1 MIDALRKIWAFAGEE
16 RKNLNRSALLGVLYA
31 IFHALQIAAL
41 YIVLRG
47 LMEKAD
53 GMAVALQALAILFL
67 SILGRSVVE
76 YISQLQRVHAGYFM
90 AANKRIA
97 IGDRLKRVPMGYF
110 NDTSLG
116 RITGIATTVLGDVEE
131 TASMVLVRT
140 LTGFLNTL
148 ILIPM
153 LFIFDWRIGAIF
165 LLGMAAYLRV
175 TAAMEE
181 KSRRLAPRRQEA
193 QATLVAAVLE
203 QLHGMHVIKAFN
215 LTGRGDQIMRRAL
228 AESEQANLAME
239 RLFTPYVI
247 AQEITLRLFSVLII
261 AAALF
266 AYCNETMEL
275 LHTIMCI
282 VFSFIAYEQ
291 LESAGSALALL
302 RVVCASI
309 DEANE
314 TDAVP
319 QMDADGRNIVPAHHA
334 ITFDRVSFSYGTR
347 PILRDIS
354 AEIPSHSLTAIVGPS
369 GSGKTTLCHLIA
381 RFWDTEAGTVSI
393 GGHNVKEYTL
403 ESLMAMI
410 SIVFQR
416 VYLFR
421 DTIENNIRF
430 GRPQASRA
438 EVIAAAKKAAC
449 HDFIMQLPKGYETVV
464 GEGGETLSGGEKQRI
479 SIARAILK
487 DAPIII
493 FDEATANVDPEN
505 EDRLQQ
511 AIEALTR
518 DKTVIMIAHRLK
530 TVRHAA
536 QILVVAEGRIVQRG
550 THDELLRR
558 GGLYADFI
566 RARQHAIGWHI
577 SAGGRADASLGQ
589 ATEKWA

>member
-1 MIDALRKIWAFAGEE
+1 MQMIDALKKIWAFAGSE
-16 RKNLNRSALLGVLYA
+16 RKNLNRSVLLGALYA

-41 YIVLRG
+41 YVVLKG
-47 LMEKAD
+47 LMEHAD
-53 GMAVALQALAILFL
+53 GMDTAMQALIILAV

-97 IGDRLKRVPMGYF
+97 IGERLKRVPMGYF
-110 NDTSLG
+110 NESSLG
-116 RITGIATTVLGDVEE
+116 RITGIATTVLGNVEE
-131 TASMVLVRT
+131 TASMVLVST

-153 LFIFDWRIGAIF
+153 VFVFDIRIGAVF
-165 LLGMAAYLRV
+165 LVGIAVYLWV

-181 KSRRLAPRRQEA
+181 KSRMLAPKRQAA
-193 QATLVAAVLE
+193 QASLVEAVLE

-215 LTGRGDQIMRRAL
+215 LTGKGDRQVRDAL
-228 AESEQANLAME
+228 AESERANLSME
-239 RLFTPYVI
+239 RLFTPYVA
-247 AQEITLRLFSVLII
+247 AQELTLRFFSILII
-261 AAALF
+261 AAALY
-266 AYCNETMEL
+266 AHCTGTMSL
-275 LHTIMCI
+275 LDVMMCM
-282 VFSFIAYEQ
+282 VFSFIAYQQ
-291 LESAGSALALL
+291 LESAGSALSLL

-314 TDAVP
+314 TDAIP
-319 QMDADGRNIVPAHHA
+319 QLDESGRDIVPTHHDIA
-334 ITFDRVSFSYGTR
+334 FDRISFSYGER
-347 PILRDIS
+347 PLLRDIS
-354 AEIPSHSLTAIVGPS
+354 AEIPERSLTAIVGPS

-381 RFWDTEAGTVSI
+381 RFWDVDAGTIAI

-403 ESLMAMI
+403 ASLMAQI

-438 EVIAAAKKAAC
+438 EVITAAKKAAC
-449 HDFIMQLPKGYETVV
+449 HDFIMQLPNGYETMV
-464 GEGGETLSGGEKQRI
+464 GEGGATLSGGEKQRI

-511 AIEALTR
+511 AIEALTQ
-518 DKTVIMIAHRLK
+518 DKTVIMIAHRLN
-530 TVRHAA
+530 TVRNAA
-536 QILVVAEGRIVQRG
+536 QILVVADGRIVQRG
-550 THDELLRR
+550 THEELIVAD
-558 GGLYADFI
+558 GIYADFI
-566 RARQHAIGWHI
+566 AAREIAVGWRLSPSPDPSPIG
-577 SAGGRADASLGQ
+577 
-589 ATEKWA
+589 

>member
-1 MIDALRKIWAFAGEE
+1 MQMIDALKKIWAFAGSE
-16 RKNLNRSALLGVLYA
+16 RKNLNRSVLLGVLYA

-41 YIVLRG
+41 YVVLKG
-47 LMEKAD
+47 LMEHAD
-53 GMAVALQALAILFL
+53 GMDTAMQALVILAV

-97 IGDRLKRVPMGYF
+97 IGERLKRVPMGYF
-110 NDTSLG
+110 NESSLG

-131 TASMVLVRT
+131 TASMVLVNT

-153 LFIFDWRIGAIF
+153 VFVFDGRIGAVFIVGIA
-165 LLGMAAYLRV
+165 LYLWV
-175 TAAMEE
+175 TATMEE
-181 KSRRLAPRRQEA
+181 KSRMLAPKRQAA
-193 QATLVAAVLE
+193 QASLVEAVLE

-215 LTGRGDQIMRRAL
+215 LTGKGDRQVRDAL
-228 AESEQANLAME
+228 AESERANLSME
-239 RLFTPYVI
+239 RLFTPYVA
-247 AQEITLRLFSVLII
+247 AQELTLRFFSILVI
-261 AAALF
+261 AAALY
-266 AYCNETMEL
+266 AHCTGTMSL
-275 LHTIMCI
+275 LDVIMCI
-282 VFSFIAYEQ
+282 VFSFIAYQQ
-291 LESAGSALALL
+291 LESAGSALSLL

-309 DEANE
+309 DETNE
-314 TDAVP
+314 TDAIP
-319 QMDADGRNIVPAHHA
+319 QLDESGRDIVPTHHD
-334 ITFDRVSFSYGTR
+334 ITFDRISFSYGER

-354 AEIPSHSLTAIVGPS
+354 TEIPERSLTAIVGPS

-381 RFWDTEAGTVSI
+381 RFWDVDAGTITI

-403 ESLMAMI
+403 ASLMAQI

-416 VYLFR
+416 VYLFH

-430 GRPQASRA
+430 GRPQATRV

-449 HDFIMQLPKGYETVV
+449 HDFITRLPNGYETMV
-464 GEGGETLSGGEKQRI
+464 GEGGANLSGGEKQRI

-511 AIEALTR
+511 AIEALTQ
-518 DKTVIMIAHRLK
+518 DKTVIMIAHRLN
-530 TVRHAA
+530 TVRNAA
-536 QILVVAEGRIVQRG
+536 QILVVADGRIVQRG
-550 THDELLRR
+550 THEELIAKD
-558 GGLYADFI
+558 GIYADFI
-566 RARQHAIGWHI
+566 ASRRTAVGWRLSSSTAQSKIG
-577 SAGGRADASLGQ
+577 
-589 ATEKWA
+589 

>member
-1 MIDALRKIWAFAGEE
+1 MIDALKKIWAFAGSE
-16 RKNLNRSALLGVLYA
+16 RKNLNRSVLLGVLYA

-41 YIVLRG
+41 YVVLKG
-47 LMEKAD
+47 LIEHAN
-53 GMAVALQALAILFL
+53 GMDTAMQALIILAA
-67 SILGRSVVE
+67 SILGRSAVE

-97 IGDRLKRVPMGYF
+97 IGERLKRVPMGYF
-110 NDTSLG
+110 NESSLG
-116 RITGIATTVLGDVEE
+116 RITGIATTVLGNVEE
-131 TASMVLVRT
+131 TASMVLVST

-153 LFIFDWRIGAIF
+153 VFVFDIRIGAVF
-165 LLGMAAYLRV
+165 LAGIAVYLWV

-181 KSRRLAPRRQEA
+181 KSRMLAPKRQAA
-193 QATLVAAVLE
+193 QASLVEAVLE

-215 LTGRGDQIMRRAL
+215 LTGRGDRKMRDAL
-228 AESEQANLAME
+228 AESERANLALE
-239 RLFTPYVI
+239 RLFTPYVA
-247 AQEITLRLFSVLII
+247 AQELILRFFSILII
-261 AAALF
+261 AAALY
-266 AYCNETMEL
+266 AHCTGTMSL
-275 LHTIMCI
+275 LDVMMCM
-282 VFSFIAYEQ
+282 VFSFIAYQQ
-291 LESAGSALALL
+291 LESAGSALSLL

-314 TDAVP
+314 TDAIP
-319 QMDADGRNIVPAHHA
+319 QLDESGIDIVPAHHD
-334 ITFDRVSFSYGTR
+334 ITFDRISFSYGER
-347 PILRDIS
+347 PLLRDIS
-354 AEIPSHSLTAIVGPS
+354 AEIPERSLTAIVGPS

-381 RFWDTEAGTVSI
+381 RFWDVDAGTITI

-403 ESLMAMI
+403 ASLMAQI

-438 EVIAAAKKAAC
+438 EVITAAKKAAC
-449 HDFIMQLPKGYETVV
+449 HDFIMQLPNGYETMV
-464 GEGGETLSGGEKQRI
+464 GEGGATLSGGEKQRI

-511 AIEALTR
+511 AIEALTQ
-518 DKTVIMIAHRLK
+518 DKTVIMIAHRLN
-530 TVRHAA
+530 TVRNAA
-536 QILVVAEGRIVQRG
+536 QILVVADGRIVQRG
-550 THDELLRR
+550 THEELIAAD
-558 GGLYADFI
+558 GIYADFI
-566 RARQHAIGWHI
+566 AAREIAVGWRLSPSPDPSKIG
-577 SAGGRADASLGQ
+577 
-589 ATEKWA
+589 

>member
-1 MIDALRKIWAFAGEE
+1 MQMIDALKKIWAFAGSE
-16 RKNLNRSALLGVLYA
+16 RKNLNRSVLLGVLYA

-41 YIVLRG
+41 YVVLKG
-47 LMEKAD
+47 LMEHTD
-53 GMAVALQALAILFL
+53 GMDTAMQALVILAV

-97 IGDRLKRVPMGYF
+97 IGECLKRVPMGYF
-110 NDTSLG
+110 NESSLG

-131 TASMVLVRT
+131 TASMVLVNT

-153 LFIFDWRIGAIF
+153 VFVFDGRIGAVFIVGIA
-165 LLGMAAYLRV
+165 LYLWV
-175 TAAMEE
+175 TATMEE
-181 KSRRLAPRRQEA
+181 KSRMLAPKRQAA
-193 QATLVAAVLE
+193 QASLVEAVLE

-215 LTGRGDQIMRRAL
+215 LTGKGDRQVRDAL
-228 AESEQANLAME
+228 AESERANLSME
-239 RLFTPYVI
+239 RLFTPYVA
-247 AQEITLRLFSVLII
+247 AQELTLRFFSVLII
-261 AAALF
+261 AAALY
-266 AYCNETMEL
+266 AHCTGTMSL
-275 LHTIMCI
+275 LDVIMCI
-282 VFSFIAYEQ
+282 VFSFIAYQQ
-291 LESAGSALALL
+291 LESAGSALSLL

-314 TDAVP
+314 TDAIP
-319 QMDADGRNIVPAHHA
+319 QLDESGRDIVPAHHD
-334 ITFDRVSFSYGTR
+334 ITLDRISFSYGER
-347 PILRDIS
+347 PLLRDIS
-354 AEIPSHSLTAIVGPS
+354 AEIPERSLTAIVGPS

-381 RFWDTEAGTVSI
+381 RFWDVDAGTITI
-393 GGHNVKEYTL
+393 GGHNVKEYML
-403 ESLMAMI
+403 ASLMAQI

-416 VYLFR
+416 VYLFH

-449 HDFIMQLPKGYETVV
+449 HDFITRLPNGYETMV
-464 GEGGETLSGGEKQRI
+464 GEGGANLSGGEKQRI

-511 AIEALTR
+511 AIEALTQ
-518 DKTVIMIAHRLK
+518 DKTVIMIAHRLN
-530 TVRHAA
+530 TVRNAA
-536 QILVVAEGRIVQRG
+536 QILVVADGRIVQRG
-550 THDELLRR
+550 THEELIAKD
-558 GGLYADFI
+558 GIYADFI
-566 RARQHAIGWHI
+566 ESRRTAVGWRLSSSTAQSKIG
-577 SAGGRADASLGQ
+577 
-589 ATEKWA
+589 

>member
-1 MIDALRKIWAFAGEE
+1 MQMIDALKKIWAFAGSE
-16 RKNLNRSALLGVLYA
+16 RKNLNRSVLLGVLYA

-41 YIVLRG
+41 YVVLKG
-47 LMEKAD
+47 LMEHAD
-53 GMAVALQALAILFL
+53 GMNTGMQALVILAV

-97 IGDRLKRVPMGYF
+97 IGERLKRVPMGYF
-110 NDTSLG
+110 NESSLG

-131 TASMVLVRT
+131 TASMVLVNT

-153 LFIFDWRIGAIF
+153 VFVFDGRIGAVFIVGIA
-165 LLGMAAYLRV
+165 LYLWV
-175 TAAMEE
+175 TATMEE
-181 KSRRLAPRRQEA
+181 KSRMLAPKRQAA
-193 QATLVAAVLE
+193 QASLVEAVLE

-215 LTGRGDQIMRRAL
+215 LTGKGDRQVRDAL
-228 AESEQANLAME
+228 AESERANLSME
-239 RLFTPYVI
+239 RLFTPYVA
-247 AQEITLRLFSVLII
+247 AQELTLRFFSILII
-261 AAALF
+261 ATALY
-266 AYCNETMEL
+266 AHCTGTMSL
-275 LHTIMCI
+275 LDVIMCI
-282 VFSFIAYEQ
+282 VFSFIAYQQ
-291 LESAGSALALL
+291 LESAGSALSLL

-314 TDAVP
+314 TDAIP
-319 QMDADGRNIVPAHHA
+319 QLDESGRDIVPTHHD
-334 ITFDRVSFSYGTR
+334 ITFDRISFSYGER
-347 PILRDIS
+347 PILCDIS
-354 AEIPSHSLTAIVGPS
+354 AEIPERSLTAIVGPS

-381 RFWDTEAGTVSI
+381 RFWDVDAGTITI
-393 GGHNVKEYTL
+393 GGHNVNEYTL
-403 ESLMAMI
+403 ASLMAQI

-416 VYLFR
+416 VYLFH

-449 HDFIMQLPKGYETVV
+449 HDFIMQLPNGYETMV
-464 GEGGETLSGGEKQRI
+464 GEGGANLSGGEKQRI

-511 AIEALTR
+511 AIEALTQ
-518 DKTVIMIAHRLK
+518 DKTVIMIAHRLN
-530 TVRHAA
+530 TVRNAA
-536 QILVVAEGRIVQRG
+536 QILVVADGRIVQRG
-550 THDELLRR
+550 THEELIAKD
-558 GGLYADFI
+558 GIYADFI
-566 RARQHAIGWHI
+566 ASRRTAVGWRLSSSTAQSKIG
-577 SAGGRADASLGQ
+577 
-589 ATEKWA
+589 

>member
-1 MIDALRKIWAFAGEE
+1 MIDALKKIWAFAGSE
-16 RKNLNRSALLGVLYA
+16 RKNLNRSVLLGVLYA

-41 YIVLRG
+41 YVVLKG
-47 LMEKAD
+47 LIEHAN
-53 GMAVALQALAILFL
+53 GMDTAMQALIILAA

-97 IGDRLKRVPMGYF
+97 IGERLKRVPMGYF
-110 NDTSLG
+110 NESSLG
-116 RITGIATTVLGDVEE
+116 RITGIATTVLGNVEE
-131 TASMVLVRT
+131 TASMVLVST

-153 LFIFDWRIGAIF
+153 VFVFDIRIGAVF
-165 LLGMAAYLRV
+165 LTGIAVYLWV

-181 KSRRLAPRRQEA
+181 KSRMLAPKRQAA
-193 QATLVAAVLE
+193 QASLVEAVLE

-215 LTGRGDQIMRRAL
+215 LTGRGDRKVRDAL
-228 AESEQANLAME
+228 AESERANLALE
-239 RLFTPYVI
+239 RLFTPYVA
-247 AQEITLRLFSVLII
+247 AQELILRFFSILII
-261 AAALF
+261 AAALY
-266 AYCNETMEL
+266 AHCTGTMSL
-275 LHTIMCI
+275 LDVMMCM
-282 VFSFIAYEQ
+282 VFSFIAYQQ
-291 LESAGSALALL
+291 LESAGSALSLL

-314 TDAVP
+314 TDAIP
-319 QMDADGRNIVPAHHA
+319 QLDESGRDIVPTHHD
-334 ITFDRVSFSYGTR
+334 ITFDRISFSYGER
-347 PILRDIS
+347 PLLRDIS
-354 AEIPSHSLTAIVGPS
+354 AEIPERSLTAIVGPS

-381 RFWDTEAGTVSI
+381 RFWDVDAGTIAI

-403 ESLMAMI
+403 ASLMAQI

-416 VYLFR
+416 VYLFH

-438 EVIAAAKKAAC
+438 EVITAAKKAAC
-449 HDFIMQLPKGYETVV
+449 HDFIMQLPNGYETMV
-464 GEGGETLSGGEKQRI
+464 GEGGATLSGGEKQRI

-511 AIEALTR
+511 AIEALTQ
-518 DKTVIMIAHRLK
+518 DKTVIMIAHRLN
-530 TVRHAA
+530 TVRNAA
-536 QILVVAEGRIVQRG
+536 QILVVADGRIVQRG
-550 THDELLRR
+550 THEELIAAD
-558 GGLYADFI
+558 GIYADFI
-566 RARQHAIGWHI
+566 AAREIAVGWRLSPSPDPSKIG
-577 SAGGRADASLGQ
+577 
-589 ATEKWA
+589 

>member
-1 MIDALRKIWAFAGEE
+1 
-16 RKNLNRSALLGVLYA
+16 
-31 IFHALQIAAL
+31 
-41 YIVLRG
+41 
-47 LMEKAD
+47 MEHAD
-53 GMAVALQALAILFL
+53 GMDTAMQALVILAV

-97 IGDRLKRVPMGYF
+97 IGERLKRVPMGYF
-110 NDTSLG
+110 NESSLG

-131 TASMVLVRT
+131 TASMVLVNT

-153 LFIFDWRIGAIF
+153 VFVFDGRIGAVFIVGIA
-165 LLGMAAYLRV
+165 LYLWV
-175 TAAMEE
+175 TATMEE
-181 KSRRLAPRRQEA
+181 KSRMLAPKRQAA
-193 QATLVAAVLE
+193 QASLVEAVLE

-215 LTGRGDQIMRRAL
+215 LTGKGDRQVRDAL
-228 AESEQANLAME
+228 AESERANLSME
-239 RLFTPYVI
+239 RLFTPYVA
-247 AQEITLRLFSVLII
+247 AQELTLRFFSILII
-261 AAALF
+261 AAALY
-266 AYCNETMEL
+266 AHCTGTMSL
-275 LHTIMCI
+275 LDVIMCI
-282 VFSFIAYEQ
+282 VFSFIAYQQ
-291 LESAGSALALL
+291 LESAGSALSLL

-314 TDAVP
+314 TDAIP
-319 QMDADGRNIVPAHHA
+319 QLDESGRDIVPTHHDIA
-334 ITFDRVSFSYGTR
+334 FDRISFSYGER

-354 AEIPSHSLTAIVGPS
+354 AEIPERSLTAIVGPS

-381 RFWDTEAGTVSI
+381 RFWDVDAGTITI

-403 ESLMAMI
+403 ASLMAQI

-416 VYLFR
+416 VYLFH

-449 HDFIMQLPKGYETVV
+449 HDFIMQLPNGYETMV
-464 GEGGETLSGGEKQRI
+464 GEGGANLSGGEKQRI

-511 AIEALTR
+511 AIEALTQ
-518 DKTVIMIAHRLK
+518 DKTVIMIAHRLN
-530 TVRHAA
+530 TVRNAA
-536 QILVVAEGRIVQRG
+536 QILVVADGRIVQRG
-550 THDELLRR
+550 THEELIAKD
-558 GGLYADFI
+558 GIYADFI
-566 RARQHAIGWHI
+566 ASRRTAVGWRLSSSTAQSKIG
-577 SAGGRADASLGQ
+577 
-589 ATEKWA
+589 

>member
-1 MIDALRKIWAFAGEE
+1 MQMIDALKKIWAFAGSE
-16 RKNLNRSALLGVLYA
+16 RKNLNRSVLLGALYA

-41 YIVLRG
+41 YVVLKG
-47 LMEKAD
+47 LMEHAD
-53 GMAVALQALAILFL
+53 GMDTAMQALVILAV

-97 IGDRLKRVPMGYF
+97 IGERLKRVPMGYF
-110 NDTSLG
+110 NESSLG

-131 TASMVLVRT
+131 TASMVLVNT

-153 LFIFDWRIGAIF
+153 VFVFDGRIGAVFIVGIA
-165 LLGMAAYLRV
+165 LYLWV
-175 TAAMEE
+175 TATMEE
-181 KSRRLAPRRQEA
+181 KSRMLAPKRQAA
-193 QATLVAAVLE
+193 QASLVEAVLE

-215 LTGRGDQIMRRAL
+215 LTGKGDRQMRDAL
-228 AESEQANLAME
+228 AESERANLSME
-239 RLFTPYVI
+239 RLFTPYVA
-247 AQEITLRLFSVLII
+247 AQELTLRFFSILII
-261 AAALF
+261 AAALY
-266 AYCNETMEL
+266 AHCTGTMSL
-275 LHTIMCI
+275 LDVIMCI
-282 VFSFIAYEQ
+282 VFSFISYQQ
-291 LESAGSALALL
+291 LESAGSALSLL

-314 TDAVP
+314 TDAIP
-319 QMDADGRNIVPAHHA
+319 QLDESGRDIVPAHHD
-334 ITFDRVSFSYGTR
+334 ITLDRISFSYGER
-347 PILRDIS
+347 RLLRDIS
-354 AEIPSHSLTAIVGPS
+354 AEIPERSLTAIVGPS

-381 RFWDTEAGTVSI
+381 RFWDVDAGTITI

-403 ESLMAMI
+403 ASLMAQI

-416 VYLFR
+416 VYLFH

-430 GRPQASRA
+430 GRPQASCA

-449 HDFIMQLPKGYETVV
+449 HDFIMRLPNGYETMV
-464 GEGGETLSGGEKQRI
+464 GEGGANLSGGEKQRI

-511 AIEALTR
+511 AIEALTQ
-518 DKTVIMIAHRLK
+518 DKTVIMIAHRLN
-530 TVRHAA
+530 TVRNAA
-536 QILVVAEGRIVQRG
+536 QILVVADGRIVQRG
-550 THDELLRR
+550 THEELIAKD
-558 GGLYADFI
+558 GIYADFI
-566 RARQHAIGWHI
+566 ASRRTAVGWRLSSSTTQSKIG
-577 SAGGRADASLGQ
+577 
-589 ATEKWA
+589 

>member
-1 MIDALRKIWAFAGEE
+1 MIDALKKIWAFAGSE
-16 RKNLNRSALLGVLYA
+16 RKNLNRSVLLGVLYA

-41 YIVLRG
+41 YVVLKG
-47 LMEKAD
+47 LIEHAN
-53 GMAVALQALAILFL
+53 GMDTAMQALIILAA
-67 SILGRSVVE
+67 SILGRSAVE

-97 IGDRLKRVPMGYF
+97 IGERLKRVPMGYF
-110 NDTSLG
+110 NESSLG
-116 RITGIATTVLGDVEE
+116 RITGIATTVLGNVEE
-131 TASMVLVRT
+131 TASMVLVST

-153 LFIFDWRIGAIF
+153 VFVFDIRIGAVF
-165 LLGMAAYLRV
+165 LAGIAVYLWV

-181 KSRRLAPRRQEA
+181 KSRMLAPKRQAA
-193 QATLVAAVLE
+193 QASLVEAVLE

-215 LTGRGDQIMRRAL
+215 LTGRGDRKMRDAL
-228 AESEQANLAME
+228 AESERANLALE
-239 RLFTPYVI
+239 RLFTPYVA
-247 AQEITLRLFSVLII
+247 AQELILRFFSILII
-261 AAALF
+261 AAALY
-266 AYCNETMEL
+266 AHCTGTMSL
-275 LHTIMCI
+275 LDVMMCM
-282 VFSFIAYEQ
+282 VFSFIAYQQ
-291 LESAGSALALL
+291 LESAGSALSLL

-314 TDAVP
+314 TDAIP
-319 QMDADGRNIVPAHHA
+319 QLDESGIDIVPAHHD
-334 ITFDRVSFSYGTR
+334 ITFDRISFSYGER
-347 PILRDIS
+347 PLLRDIS
-354 AEIPSHSLTAIVGPS
+354 AEIPERSLTAIVGPS

-381 RFWDTEAGTVSI
+381 RFWDVDAGTIAI

-403 ESLMAMI
+403 ASLMAQI

-438 EVIAAAKKAAC
+438 EVITAAKKAAC
-449 HDFIMQLPKGYETVV
+449 HDFIMQLPNGYETMV
-464 GEGGETLSGGEKQRI
+464 GEGGATLSGGEKQRI

-511 AIEALTR
+511 AIEALTQ
-518 DKTVIMIAHRLK
+518 DKTVIMIAHRLN
-530 TVRHAA
+530 TVRNAA
-536 QILVVAEGRIVQRG
+536 QILVVADGRIVQRG
-550 THDELLRR
+550 THEELIAAD
-558 GGLYADFI
+558 GIYADFI
-566 RARQHAIGWHI
+566 AAREIAVGWRLSPSPDPSKIG
-577 SAGGRADASLGQ
+577 
-589 ATEKWA
+589 

>member
-1 MIDALRKIWAFAGEE
+1 MIDALKKIWAFAGSE
-16 RKNLNRSALLGVLYA
+16 RKNLNRSVLLGVLYA

-41 YIVLRG
+41 YVVLKG
-47 LMEKAD
+47 LIEHAN
-53 GMAVALQALAILFL
+53 GMDTAMQALIILAA
-67 SILGRSVVE
+67 SILGRSAVE

-97 IGDRLKRVPMGYF
+97 IGERLKRVPMGYF
-110 NDTSLG
+110 NESSLG
-116 RITGIATTVLGDVEE
+116 RITGIATTVLGNVEE
-131 TASMVLVRT
+131 TASMVLVST

-153 LFIFDWRIGAIF
+153 VFVFDIRIGAVF
-165 LLGMAAYLRV
+165 LVGIAVYLWV

-181 KSRRLAPRRQEA
+181 KSRMLAPKRQAA
-193 QATLVAAVLE
+193 QASLVEAVLE

-215 LTGRGDQIMRRAL
+215 LTGRGDRKMRDAL
-228 AESEQANLAME
+228 AESERANLALE
-239 RLFTPYVI
+239 RLFTPYVA
-247 AQEITLRLFSVLII
+247 AQELILRFFSILII
-261 AAALF
+261 AAALY
-266 AYCNETMEL
+266 AHCTGTMSL
-275 LHTIMCI
+275 LDVMMCM
-282 VFSFIAYEQ
+282 VFSFIAYQQ
-291 LESAGSALALL
+291 LESAGSALSLL

-314 TDAVP
+314 TDAIP
-319 QMDADGRNIVPAHHA
+319 QLDESGIDIVPAHHD
-334 ITFDRVSFSYGTR
+334 ITFDRISFSYGER
-347 PILRDIS
+347 PLLRDIS
-354 AEIPSHSLTAIVGPS
+354 AEIPERSLTAIVGPS

-381 RFWDTEAGTVSI
+381 RFWDVDTGTIAI

-403 ESLMAMI
+403 ASLMAQI

-438 EVIAAAKKAAC
+438 EVITAAKKAAC
-449 HDFIMQLPKGYETVV
+449 HDFIMQLPNGYETMV
-464 GEGGETLSGGEKQRI
+464 GEGGATLSGGEKQRI

-511 AIEALTR
+511 AIEALTQ
-518 DKTVIMIAHRLK
+518 DKTVIMIAHRLN
-530 TVRHAA
+530 TVRNAA
-536 QILVVAEGRIVQRG
+536 QILVVADGRIVQRG
-550 THDELLRR
+550 THEELIVAD
-558 GGLYADFI
+558 GIYADFI
-566 RARQHAIGWHI
+566 AAREIAVGWRLSPSPDPSPIG
-577 SAGGRADASLGQ
+577 
-589 ATEKWA
+589 

>member
-1 MIDALRKIWAFAGEE
+1 MIDALKKIWAFAGSE
-16 RKNLNRSALLGVLYA
+16 RKNLNRSVLLGVLYA

-41 YIVLRG
+41 YVVLKG
-47 LMEKAD
+47 LIEHAN
-53 GMAVALQALAILFL
+53 GMDTAMQALIILAA

-97 IGDRLKRVPMGYF
+97 IGERLKRVPMGYF
-110 NDTSLG
+110 NESSLG
-116 RITGIATTVLGDVEE
+116 RITGIATTVLGNVEE
-131 TASMVLVRT
+131 TASMVLVST

-153 LFIFDWRIGAIF
+153 VFVFDIRIGAVF
-165 LLGMAAYLRV
+165 LAGIAVYLWV

-181 KSRRLAPRRQEA
+181 KSRMLAPKRQAA
-193 QATLVAAVLE
+193 QASLVEAVLE

-215 LTGRGDQIMRRAL
+215 LTGRGDRKVRDAL
-228 AESEQANLAME
+228 AESERANLALE
-239 RLFTPYVI
+239 RLFTPYVA
-247 AQEITLRLFSVLII
+247 AQELILRFFSILII
-261 AAALF
+261 AAALY
-266 AYCNETMEL
+266 AHCTGTMSL
-275 LHTIMCI
+275 LDVMMCM
-282 VFSFIAYEQ
+282 VFSFIAYQQ
-291 LESAGSALALL
+291 LESAGSALSLL

-314 TDAVP
+314 TDAIP
-319 QMDADGRNIVPAHHA
+319 QLDESGIDIVPAHHD
-334 ITFDRVSFSYGTR
+334 ITFDRISFSYGER
-347 PILRDIS
+347 PLLRDIS
-354 AEIPSHSLTAIVGPS
+354 AEIPERSLTAIVGPS

-381 RFWDTEAGTVSI
+381 RFWDVDAGTIAI

-403 ESLMAMI
+403 ASLMAQI

-438 EVIAAAKKAAC
+438 EVITAAKKAAC
-449 HDFIMQLPKGYETVV
+449 HDFIMQLPNGYETMV
-464 GEGGETLSGGEKQRI
+464 GEGGATLSGGEKQRI

-511 AIEALTR
+511 AIEALTQ
-518 DKTVIMIAHRLK
+518 DKTVIMIAHRLN
-530 TVRHAA
+530 TVRNAA
-536 QILVVAEGRIVQRG
+536 QILVVADGRIVQRG
-550 THDELLRR
+550 THEELIAAD
-558 GGLYADFI
+558 GIYADFI
-566 RARQHAIGWHI
+566 AAREIAVGWRLSPSPDPSPIG
-577 SAGGRADASLGQ
+577 
-589 ATEKWA
+589 

>member
-1 MIDALRKIWAFAGEE
+1 MIDALKKIWAFAGSE
-16 RKNLNRSALLGVLYA
+16 RKNLNRSVLLGVLYA

-41 YIVLRG
+41 YVVLKG
-47 LMEKAD
+47 LIEHAN
-53 GMAVALQALAILFL
+53 GMDTAMQALIILAA

-97 IGDRLKRVPMGYF
+97 IGERLKRVPMGYF
-110 NDTSLG
+110 NASSLG
-116 RITGIATTVLGDVEE
+116 RITGIATTVLGNVEE
-131 TASMVLVRT
+131 TASMVLVST

-153 LFIFDWRIGAIF
+153 VFVFDIRIGAVF
-165 LLGMAAYLRV
+165 LAGIAVYLWV

-181 KSRRLAPRRQEA
+181 KSRMLAPKRQAA
-193 QATLVAAVLE
+193 QASRVEAVLE

-215 LTGRGDQIMRRAL
+215 LTGRGDRKVRDAL
-228 AESEQANLAME
+228 AESERANLALE
-239 RLFTPYVI
+239 RLFTPYVA
-247 AQEITLRLFSVLII
+247 AQELILRFFSILII
-261 AAALF
+261 AAALY
-266 AYCNETMEL
+266 AHCTGTMSL
-275 LHTIMCI
+275 LDVMMCM
-282 VFSFIAYEQ
+282 VFSFIAYQQ
-291 LESAGSALALL
+291 LESAGSALSLL

-314 TDAVP
+314 TDAIP
-319 QMDADGRNIVPAHHA
+319 QLDESGRDIVPTHHD
-334 ITFDRVSFSYGTR
+334 ITFDRISFSYGER
-347 PILRDIS
+347 PLLRDIS
-354 AEIPSHSLTAIVGPS
+354 AEIPERSLTAIVGPS

-381 RFWDTEAGTVSI
+381 RFWDVDAGTIAI

-403 ESLMAMI
+403 ASLMAQI

-416 VYLFR
+416 VYLFH

-438 EVIAAAKKAAC
+438 EVITAAKKAAC
-449 HDFIMQLPKGYETVV
+449 HDFIMQLPNGYETMV
-464 GEGGETLSGGEKQRI
+464 GEGGATLSGGEKQRI

-511 AIEALTR
+511 AIEALTQ
-518 DKTVIMIAHRLK
+518 DKTVIMIAHRLN
-530 TVRHAA
+530 TVRNAA
-536 QILVVAEGRIVQRG
+536 QILVVADGRIVQRG
-550 THDELLRR
+550 THEELIAAD
-558 GGLYADFI
+558 GIYADFI
-566 RARQHAIGWHI
+566 AAREIAVGWRLSPSPDPSQIG
-577 SAGGRADASLGQ
+577 RLR
-589 ATEKWA
+589 T

>member
-1 MIDALRKIWAFAGEE
+1 MIDALKKIWAFAGSE
-16 RKNLNRSALLGVLYA
+16 RKNLNRSVLLGVLYA

-41 YIVLRG
+41 YVVLKG
-47 LMEKAD
+47 LIEHAN
-53 GMAVALQALAILFL
+53 GMDTAMQALIILAA
-67 SILGRSVVE
+67 SILGRSAVE

-97 IGDRLKRVPMGYF
+97 IGERLKRVPMGYF
-110 NDTSLG
+110 NESSLG
-116 RITGIATTVLGDVEE
+116 RITGIATTVLGNVEE
-131 TASMVLVRT
+131 TASMVLVST

-153 LFIFDWRIGAIF
+153 VFVFDIRIGAVF
-165 LLGMAAYLRV
+165 LAGIAVYLWV

-181 KSRRLAPRRQEA
+181 KSRMLAPKRQAA
-193 QATLVAAVLE
+193 QASLVEAVLE

-215 LTGRGDQIMRRAL
+215 LTGRGDRKVRDAL
-228 AESEQANLAME
+228 AESERANLALE
-239 RLFTPYVI
+239 RLFTPYVA
-247 AQEITLRLFSVLII
+247 AQELILRFFSILII
-261 AAALF
+261 AAALY
-266 AYCNETMEL
+266 AHCTGTMSL
-275 LHTIMCI
+275 LDVMMCM
-282 VFSFIAYEQ
+282 VFSFIAYQQ
-291 LESAGSALALL
+291 LESAGSALSLL

-314 TDAVP
+314 TDAIP
-319 QMDADGRNIVPAHHA
+319 QLDESGIDIVPAHHD
-334 ITFDRVSFSYGTR
+334 ITFDRISFSYGER
-347 PILRDIS
+347 PLLRDIS
-354 AEIPSHSLTAIVGPS
+354 AEIPERSLTAIVGPS

-381 RFWDTEAGTVSI
+381 RFWDVDAGTITI

-403 ESLMAMI
+403 ASLMAQI

-438 EVIAAAKKAAC
+438 EVITAAKKAAC
-449 HDFIMQLPKGYETVV
+449 HDFIMQLPNGYETMV
-464 GEGGETLSGGEKQRI
+464 GEGGATLSGGEKQRI

-511 AIEALTR
+511 AIEALTQ
-518 DKTVIMIAHRLK
+518 DKTVIMIAHRLN
-530 TVRHAA
+530 TVRNAA
-536 QILVVAEGRIVQRG
+536 QILVVADGRIVQRG
-550 THDELLRR
+550 THEELIAAD
-558 GGLYADFI
+558 GIYADFI
-566 RARQHAIGWHI
+566 TAREIAVGWRLSPSPDPSQIG
-577 SAGGRADASLGQ
+577 RLR
-589 ATEKWA
+589 T

>member
-1 MIDALRKIWAFAGEE
+1 MQMIDALKKIWAFAGSE
-16 RKNLNRSALLGVLYA
+16 RKNLNRSVLLGVLYA

-41 YIVLRG
+41 YVVLKG
-47 LMEKAD
+47 LMEHAD
-53 GMAVALQALAILFL
+53 GMDTAMQALVILAV

-97 IGDRLKRVPMGYF
+97 IGERLKRVPMGYF
-110 NDTSLG
+110 NESSLG

-131 TASMVLVRT
+131 TASMVLVNT

-153 LFIFDWRIGAIF
+153 VFVFDGRIGAVFIVGIA
-165 LLGMAAYLRV
+165 LYLWV
-175 TAAMEE
+175 TATMEE
-181 KSRRLAPRRQEA
+181 KSRMLAPKRQAA
-193 QATLVAAVLE
+193 QASLVEAVLE

-215 LTGRGDQIMRRAL
+215 LTGKGDRQVRDAL
-228 AESEQANLAME
+228 AESERANLSME
-239 RLFTPYVI
+239 RLFTPYVA
-247 AQEITLRLFSVLII
+247 AQELTLRFFSILVI
-261 AAALF
+261 AAALY
-266 AYCNETMEL
+266 AHCTGTMSL
-275 LHTIMCI
+275 LDVIMCI
-282 VFSFIAYEQ
+282 VFSFIAYQQ
-291 LESAGSALALL
+291 LESAGSALSLL

-314 TDAVP
+314 TDAIP
-319 QMDADGRNIVPAHHA
+319 QLDESGRDIVPMHHDIA
-334 ITFDRVSFSYGTR
+334 LDRISFSYGER
-347 PILRDIS
+347 PLLRDIS
-354 AEIPSHSLTAIVGPS
+354 AEIPERSLTAIVGPS

-381 RFWDTEAGTVSI
+381 RFWDVDAGTITI

-403 ESLMAMI
+403 ASLMAQI

-416 VYLFR
+416 VYLFH

-430 GRPQASRA
+430 GRSQASRA

-449 HDFIMQLPKGYETVV
+449 HDFIMQLPNGYETMV
-464 GEGGETLSGGEKQRI
+464 GEGGANLSGGEKQRI

-511 AIEALTR
+511 AIEALTQ
-518 DKTVIMIAHRLK
+518 DKTVIMIAHRLN
-530 TVRHAA
+530 TVRNAA
-536 QILVVAEGRIVQRG
+536 QILVVADGRIVQRG
-550 THDELLRR
+550 THEELIAKD
-558 GGLYADFI
+558 GIYADFI
-566 RARQHAIGWHI
+566 ASRRTAVGWRLSSSTDPSKIG
-577 SAGGRADASLGQ
+577 
-589 ATEKWA
+589 

>member
-1 MIDALRKIWAFAGEE
+1 MQMIDALKKIWAFAGSE
-16 RKNLNRSALLGVLYA
+16 RKNLNRSVLLGVLYA

-41 YIVLRG
+41 YVVLKG
-47 LMEKAD
+47 LMEHVD
-53 GMAVALQALAILFL
+53 GMDTAMQALVILAV

-97 IGDRLKRVPMGYF
+97 IGECLKRVPMGYF
-110 NDTSLG
+110 NESSLG

-131 TASMVLVRT
+131 TASMVLVNT

-153 LFIFDWRIGAIF
+153 VFVFDGRIGAVFIVGIA
-165 LLGMAAYLRV
+165 LYLWV
-175 TAAMEE
+175 TATMEE
-181 KSRRLAPRRQEA
+181 KSRMLAPKRQAA
-193 QATLVAAVLE
+193 QASLVEAVLE

-215 LTGRGDQIMRRAL
+215 LTGKGDRQVRDAL
-228 AESEQANLAME
+228 AESERANLSME
-239 RLFTPYVI
+239 RLFTPYVA
-247 AQEITLRLFSVLII
+247 AQELTLRFFSILII
-261 AAALF
+261 AAALY
-266 AYCNETMEL
+266 AHCTGTMSL
-275 LHTIMCI
+275 LDVIMCI
-282 VFSFIAYEQ
+282 VFSFIAYQQ
-291 LESAGSALALL
+291 LESAGSALSLL

-314 TDAVP
+314 TDAIP
-319 QMDADGRNIVPAHHA
+319 QLDESGRDIVPTHHD
-334 ITFDRVSFSYGTR
+334 ITFDRISFSYGER
-347 PILRDIS
+347 PILCDIS
-354 AEIPSHSLTAIVGPS
+354 TEIPERSLTAIVGPS

-381 RFWDTEAGTVSI
+381 RFWDVDAGTITI

-403 ESLMAMI
+403 ASLMAQI

-416 VYLFR
+416 VYLFH

-430 GRPQASRA
+430 GRPHASRA

-449 HDFIMQLPKGYETVV
+449 HDFITRLPNGYETMV
-464 GEGGETLSGGEKQRI
+464 GEGGANLSGGEKQRI

-511 AIEALTR
+511 AIEALTQ
-518 DKTVIMIAHRLK
+518 DKTVIMIAHRLN
-530 TVRHAA
+530 TVRNAA
-536 QILVVAEGRIVQRG
+536 QILVVADGRIVQRG
-550 THDELLRR
+550 THEELIAKD
-558 GGLYADFI
+558 GIYADFI
-566 RARQHAIGWHI
+566 ASRRTAVGWRLSSSTAQSKIG
-577 SAGGRADASLGQ
+577 
-589 ATEKWA
+589 

>member
-1 MIDALRKIWAFAGEE
+1 MIDALRKIWAFAGSE

-47 LMEKAD
+47 LVEKAD
-53 GMAVALQALAILFL
+53 GREVAVQALAILVL
-67 SILGRSVVE
+67 SVLGRSVVE

-97 IGDRLKRVPMGYF
+97 IGDRLKHVPMGYF

-140 LTGFLNTL
+140 LTGLLNTL

-153 LFIFDWRIGAIF
+153 LFVFDWRIGVIF
-165 LLGMAAYLRV
+165 LLGMTAYLRV

-181 KSRRLAPRRQEA
+181 KSRLLAPRRQAA
-193 QATLVAAVLE
+193 QATLVEAVLE

-215 LTGRGDQIMRRAL
+215 LTGRGDRRVRRAL
-228 AESEQANLAME
+228 AESEHANLAME
-239 RLFTPYVI
+239 HLFTPYVI
-247 AQEITLRLFSVLII
+247 AQEVTLRLFSVLII
-261 AAALF
+261 AAALC
-266 AYCNETMEL
+266 AYCSETMGL
-275 LHTIMCI
+275 LEALMGI

-319 QMDADGRNIVPAHHA
+319 QLDANGRNIVPAHHD
-334 ITFDRVSFSYGTR
+334 ITFDHVSFSYGEK
-347 PILRDIS
+347 PILRNIS
-354 AEIPSHSLTAIVGPS
+354 AEIPSRSLTAIVGPS

-381 RFWDTEAGTVSI
+381 RFWDTEAGAVSI

-403 ESLMAMI
+403 ESLMATI

-449 HDFIMQLPKGYETVV
+449 HDFILRLPEGYETIV
-464 GEGGETLSGGEKQRI
+464 GEGGANLSGGEKQRI

-536 QILVVAEGRIVQRG
+536 QILVVADGCIVQRG
-550 THDELLRR
+550 THEELIRR

-566 RARQHAIGWHI
+566 RARRQAIGWNI
-577 SAGGRADASLGQ
+577 KKIAPRS
-589 ATEKWA
+589 EM

>member
-1 MIDALRKIWAFAGEE
+1 MIDALKKIWAFAGSE
-16 RKNLNRSALLGVLYA
+16 RKNLNRSVLLGVLYA

-41 YIVLRG
+41 YVVLKG
-47 LMEKAD
+47 LIEHAN
-53 GMAVALQALAILFL
+53 GMDTAMQALIILAA

-97 IGDRLKRVPMGYF
+97 IGERLKRVPMGYF
-110 NDTSLG
+110 NESSLG
-116 RITGIATTVLGDVEE
+116 RITGIATTVLGNVEE
-131 TASMVLVRT
+131 TASMVLVST

-153 LFIFDWRIGAIF
+153 VFVFDIRIGAVF
-165 LLGMAAYLRV
+165 LTGIAVYLWV

-181 KSRRLAPRRQEA
+181 KSRMLAPKRQAA
-193 QATLVAAVLE
+193 QASLVEAVLE

-215 LTGRGDQIMRRAL
+215 LTGRGDRKVRDAL
-228 AESEQANLAME
+228 AESERANLALE
-239 RLFTPYVI
+239 RLFTPYVA
-247 AQEITLRLFSVLII
+247 AQELILRFFSILII
-261 AAALF
+261 AAALY
-266 AYCNETMEL
+266 AHCTGTMSL
-275 LHTIMCI
+275 LDVMMCM
-282 VFSFIAYEQ
+282 VFSFIAYQQ
-291 LESAGSALALL
+291 LESAGSALSLL

-314 TDAVP
+314 TDAIP
-319 QMDADGRNIVPAHHA
+319 QLDESGRDIVPTHHD
-334 ITFDRVSFSYGTR
+334 ITFDRISFSYGER
-347 PILRDIS
+347 PLLRDIS
-354 AEIPSHSLTAIVGPS
+354 AEIPERSLTAIVGPS

-381 RFWDTEAGTVSI
+381 RFWDVDAGTIAI

-403 ESLMAMI
+403 ASLMAQI

-438 EVIAAAKKAAC
+438 EVITAAKKAAC
-449 HDFIMQLPKGYETVV
+449 HDFIMQLPNGYETMV
-464 GEGGETLSGGEKQRI
+464 GEGGATLSGGEKQRI

-511 AIEALTR
+511 AIEALTQ
-518 DKTVIMIAHRLK
+518 DKTVIMIAHRLN
-530 TVRHAA
+530 TVRNAA
-536 QILVVAEGRIVQRG
+536 QILVVADGRIVQRG
-550 THDELLRR
+550 THEELIAAD
-558 GGLYADFI
+558 GIYADFI
-566 RARQHAIGWHI
+566 AAREIAVGWRLSPSPDPSQIG
-577 SAGGRADASLGQ
+577 RLR
-589 ATEKWA
+589 T

>member
-1 MIDALRKIWAFAGEE
+1 MIDALKKIWAFAGSE
-16 RKNLNRSALLGVLYA
+16 RKNLNRSVLLGVLYA

-41 YIVLRG
+41 YVVLKG
-47 LMEKAD
+47 LIEHAN
-53 GMAVALQALAILFL
+53 GMDTAMQALIILAA
-67 SILGRSVVE
+67 SILGRSAVE

-97 IGDRLKRVPMGYF
+97 IGERLKRVPMGYF
-110 NDTSLG
+110 NESSLG
-116 RITGIATTVLGDVEE
+116 RITGIATTVLGNVEE
-131 TASMVLVRT
+131 TASMVLVST

-153 LFIFDWRIGAIF
+153 VFVFDIRIGAVF
-165 LLGMAAYLRV
+165 LVGIAVYLWV

-181 KSRRLAPRRQEA
+181 KSRMLAPKRQAA
-193 QATLVAAVLE
+193 QASLVEAVLE

-215 LTGRGDQIMRRAL
+215 LTGRGDRKMRDAL
-228 AESEQANLAME
+228 AESERANLALE
-239 RLFTPYVI
+239 RLFTPYVA
-247 AQEITLRLFSVLII
+247 AQELILRFFSILII
-261 AAALF
+261 AAALY
-266 AYCNETMEL
+266 AHCTGTMSL
-275 LHTIMCI
+275 LDVMMCM
-282 VFSFIAYEQ
+282 VFSFIAYQQ
-291 LESAGSALALL
+291 LESAGSALSLL

-314 TDAVP
+314 TDAIP
-319 QMDADGRNIVPAHHA
+319 QLDESGIDIVPAHHD
-334 ITFDRVSFSYGTR
+334 ITFDRISFSYGER
-347 PILRDIS
+347 PLLRDIS
-354 AEIPSHSLTAIVGPS
+354 AEIPERSLTAIVGPS

-381 RFWDTEAGTVSI
+381 RFWDVDAGTIAI

-403 ESLMAMI
+403 ASLMAQI

-438 EVIAAAKKAAC
+438 EVITAAKKAAC
-449 HDFIMQLPKGYETVV
+449 HDFIMQLPNGYETMV
-464 GEGGETLSGGEKQRI
+464 GEGGATLSGGEKQRI

-511 AIEALTR
+511 AIEALTQ
-518 DKTVIMIAHRLK
+518 DKTVIMIAHRLN
-530 TVRHAA
+530 TVRNAA
-536 QILVVAEGRIVQRG
+536 QILVVADGRIVQRG
-550 THDELLRR
+550 THEELIVAD
-558 GGLYADFI
+558 GIYADFI
-566 RARQHAIGWHI
+566 AAREIAVGWRLSPSPDPSPIG
-577 SAGGRADASLGQ
+577 
-589 ATEKWA
+589 

>member
-1 MIDALRKIWAFAGEE
+1 MQMIDALKKIWAFAGSE
-16 RKNLNRSALLGVLYA
+16 RKNLNRSVLLGVLYA

-41 YIVLRG
+41 YVVLKG
-47 LMEKAD
+47 LMEHAD
-53 GMAVALQALAILFL
+53 GMDTAMQALVILAV

-97 IGDRLKRVPMGYF
+97 IGERLKRVPMGYF
-110 NDTSLG
+110 NESSLG

-131 TASMVLVRT
+131 TASMVLVNT

-153 LFIFDWRIGAIF
+153 VFVFDGRIGAVFIVGIA
-165 LLGMAAYLRV
+165 LYLWV
-175 TAAMEE
+175 TATMEE
-181 KSRRLAPRRQEA
+181 KSRMLAPKRQAA
-193 QATLVAAVLE
+193 QASLVEAVLE

-215 LTGRGDQIMRRAL
+215 LTGKGDRQVRDAL
-228 AESEQANLAME
+228 AESERANLSME
-239 RLFTPYVI
+239 RLFTPYVA
-247 AQEITLRLFSVLII
+247 AQELTLRFFSILII
-261 AAALF
+261 ATALY
-266 AYCNETMEL
+266 AHCTGTMSL
-275 LHTIMCI
+275 LDVIMCI
-282 VFSFIAYEQ
+282 VFSFIAYQQ
-291 LESAGSALALL
+291 LESAGSALSLL

-314 TDAVP
+314 TDAIP
-319 QMDADGRNIVPAHHA
+319 QLDESGRDIVPTHHD
-334 ITFDRVSFSYGTR
+334 ITFDRISFSYGER

-354 AEIPSHSLTAIVGPS
+354 AEIPERSLTAIVGPS

-381 RFWDTEAGTVSI
+381 RFWDVDAGTITI

-403 ESLMAMI
+403 ASLMAQI

-416 VYLFR
+416 VYLFH

-449 HDFIMQLPKGYETVV
+449 HDFIMQLPNGYETMV
-464 GEGGETLSGGEKQRI
+464 GEGGANLSGGEKQRI

-511 AIEALTR
+511 AIEALTQ
-518 DKTVIMIAHRLK
+518 DKTVIMIAHRLN
-530 TVRHAA
+530 TVRNAA
-536 QILVVAEGRIVQRG
+536 QILVVADGRIVQRG
-550 THDELLRR
+550 THEELIAKD
-558 GGLYADFI
+558 GIYADFI
-566 RARQHAIGWHI
+566 ASRRTAVGWRLSSSTAQSKIG
-577 SAGGRADASLGQ
+577 
-589 ATEKWA
+589 

>member
-1 MIDALRKIWAFAGEE
+1 MQMIDALKKIWAFAGSE
-16 RKNLNRSALLGVLYA
+16 RKNLNRSVLLGVLYA

-41 YIVLRG
+41 YVVLKG
-47 LMEKAD
+47 LMEHAD
-53 GMAVALQALAILFL
+53 GMDTAMQALVILAV

-97 IGDRLKRVPMGYF
+97 IGERLKRVPMGYF
-110 NDTSLG
+110 NESSLG

-131 TASMVLVRT
+131 TASMVLVNT

-153 LFIFDWRIGAIF
+153 VFVFDGRIGAVFIVGIA
-165 LLGMAAYLRV
+165 LYLWV
-175 TAAMEE
+175 TATMEE
-181 KSRRLAPRRQEA
+181 KSRMLAPKRQAA
-193 QATLVAAVLE
+193 QASLVEAVLE

-215 LTGRGDQIMRRAL
+215 LTGKGDRQVRDAL
-228 AESEQANLAME
+228 AESERANLSME
-239 RLFTPYVI
+239 RLFTPYVA
-247 AQEITLRLFSVLII
+247 AQELTLRFFSILII
-261 AAALF
+261 AAALY
-266 AYCNETMEL
+266 AHCTGTMSL
-275 LHTIMCI
+275 LDVIMCI
-282 VFSFIAYEQ
+282 VFSFIAYQQ
-291 LESAGSALALL
+291 LESAGSALSLL

-314 TDAVP
+314 TDAIP
-319 QMDADGRNIVPAHHA
+319 QLDESGRDIVPTHHD
-334 ITFDRVSFSYGTR
+334 ITFDRISFSYGER
-347 PILRDIS
+347 PILCDIS
-354 AEIPSHSLTAIVGPS
+354 AEIPEHSLTAIVGPS

-381 RFWDTEAGTVSI
+381 RFWDVDAGTITI

-403 ESLMAMI
+403 ASLMAQI

-416 VYLFR
+416 VYLFH

-430 GRPQASRA
+430 GRPQATRA

-449 HDFIMQLPKGYETVV
+449 HDFIMQLPNGYETMV
-464 GEGGETLSGGEKQRI
+464 GEGGANLSGGEKQRI

-511 AIEALTR
+511 AIEALTQ
-518 DKTVIMIAHRLK
+518 DKTVIMIAHRLN
-530 TVRHAA
+530 TVRNAA
-536 QILVVAEGRIVQRG
+536 QILVVADGRIVQHG
-550 THDELLRR
+550 THEELIAKD
-558 GGLYADFI
+558 GIYADFI
-566 RARQHAIGWHI
+566 ASRRTAVGWRLSSSTAQSKIG
-577 SAGGRADASLGQ
+577 
-589 ATEKWA
+589 

>member
-1 MIDALRKIWAFAGEE
+1 MQMIDALKKIWAFAGSE
-16 RKNLNRSALLGVLYA
+16 RKNLNRSVLLGALYA

-41 YIVLRG
+41 YVVLKG
-47 LMEKAD
+47 LMEHAD
-53 GMAVALQALAILFL
+53 GMDTAMQALVILAV

-97 IGDRLKRVPMGYF
+97 IGERLKRVPMGYF
-110 NDTSLG
+110 NESSLG

-131 TASMVLVRT
+131 TASMVLVNT

-153 LFIFDWRIGAIF
+153 VFVFDGRIGAVFIVGIA
-165 LLGMAAYLRV
+165 LYLWV
-175 TAAMEE
+175 TATMEE
-181 KSRRLAPRRQEA
+181 KSRMLAPKRQAA
-193 QATLVAAVLE
+193 QASLVEAVLE

-215 LTGRGDQIMRRAL
+215 LTGKGDRQVRDAL
-228 AESEQANLAME
+228 AESERANLSME
-239 RLFTPYVI
+239 RLFTPYVA
-247 AQEITLRLFSVLII
+247 AQELTLRFFSILII
-261 AAALF
+261 ATALY
-266 AYCNETMEL
+266 AHCTGTMSL
-275 LHTIMCI
+275 LDVIMCI
-282 VFSFIAYEQ
+282 VFSFIAYQQ
-291 LESAGSALALL
+291 LESAGSALSLL

-314 TDAVP
+314 TDAIP
-319 QMDADGRNIVPAHHA
+319 QLDESGRDIVPTHHD
-334 ITFDRVSFSYGTR
+334 ITFDRISFSYGER
-347 PILRDIS
+347 PLLRDIS
-354 AEIPSHSLTAIVGPS
+354 AEIPERSLTAIVGPS

-381 RFWDTEAGTVSI
+381 RFWDVDAGTITI

-403 ESLMAMI
+403 ASLMAQI

-416 VYLFR
+416 VYLFH

-449 HDFIMQLPKGYETVV
+449 HDFIMQLPNGYETMV
-464 GEGGETLSGGEKQRI
+464 GEGGANLSGGEKQRI

-511 AIEALTR
+511 AIEALTQ
-518 DKTVIMIAHRLK
+518 DKTVIMIAHRLN
-530 TVRHAA
+530 TVRNAA
-536 QILVVAEGRIVQRG
+536 QILVVADGRIVQRG
-550 THDELLRR
+550 THEELIAKD
-558 GGLYADFI
+558 GIYADFI
-566 RARQHAIGWHI
+566 ASRRTAVGWRLSSSTAQSKIG
-577 SAGGRADASLGQ
+577 
-589 ATEKWA
+589 